1 MKIDELPGSPI
12 IVASPVQDKT
22 LHASSRT
29 PSGAPPA
36 GCAARAR
43 WAWRSASYTSLL
55 ADGALLVVAL
65 IWGATFVMVKDA
77 VTAYP
82 VFSFLAL
89 RFAFAAVALLPVVLL
104 RRSRRR
110 VETPRGRA
118 APPFGVILGG
128 PTPSTPQRSQD
139 SEGDRTVGHG
149 DSSLESRRRGIW
161 LQNPLRVT
169 VGLAASLLMGIAL
182 FAGYALQTFGLQL
195 TTPAKA
201 GFVTGLSVV
210 MVPVVATLALHQKL
224 GRGAWLGVGLAT
236 AGLALLT
243 LNAGFSVNPG
253 DVLVFGCAAAF
264 ACQILLTGRF
274 APRFDPL
281 LLTFGQIVV
290 VALLAAAA
298 ALVVERPAIP
308 TGSVLFAA
316 AFTGI
321 LATSLAFGV
330 QTVAQ
335 RFTSSTRTAL
345 IFATE
350 PIFAALF
357 SFLLIGEVLGLRQL
371 AGCGLILAGMV
382 LAEVMRDDRTDT
394 GGGDE

>member
-1 MKIDELPGSPI
+1 MKIDELSGSPI
-12 IVASPVQDKT
+12 TVTSKT
-22 LHASSRT
+22 PHALSRI
-29 PSGAPPA
+29 PSEPPGPGHAA
-36 GCAARAR
+36 GVRGT
-43 WAWRSASYTSLL
+43 WRSASHRSLL

-77 VTAYP
+77 VATYP

-89 RFAFAAVALLPVVLL
+89 RFSFAALALLPVVLL
-104 RRSRRR
+104 RRGRSRQQRKSPPSSLR
-110 VETPRGRA
+110 AGLSTAA
-118 APPFGVILGG
+118 API
-128 PTPSTPQRSQD
+128 
-139 SEGDRTVGHG
+139 
-149 DSSLESRRRGIW
+149 
-161 LQNPLRVT
+161 
-169 VGLAASLLMGIAL
+169 LMGMAL
-182 FAGYALQTFGLQL
+182 FAGYALQTFGLRL

-210 MVPVVATLALHQKL
+210 IVPVVATLALHQKL
-224 GRGAWLGVGLAT
+224 ARGAWLGVGLAT

-253 DVLVFGCAAAF
+253 DVLVFGCAVAF